1 MVPYLFYPL
10 LASLIAILLS
20 AAFFLYAKQNKG
32 NVTVAKYILGVV
44 GVASLIT
51 ILVCFSVYYV
61 REIKPIEDY
70 SSVNSTILTIGAV
83 AMILIIALLYA
94 FFGRKSNPKSDTRSV
109 TYAAVSVALA
119 FALSYIRLFK
129 LPQGGSITL
138 VSLLPLMFY
147 SQMFGIRK
155 GAMVGFIYGILQAI
169 QDPYILHPAQ
179 FLLDYPI
186 AFAAIGL
193 SSIFTQK
200 GIKGV
205 RGVALFASGAVLA
218 VTMRYAAHVI
228 SGIFAFAMYAGE
240 GYSAVAWGFLYN
252 TFAFVDM
259 AIALAVGIVMLSNG
273 AFRKILNNVTYT
285 SLPQERPEIPPVV
298 ATGEETETV

>member
-10 LASLIAILLS
+10 LASLIATLLS

-44 GVASLIT
+44 AVASLIT
-51 ILVCFSVYYV
+51 ILVCFSVYYA
-61 REIKPIEDY
+61 REIKPNEDY
-70 SSVNSTILTIGAV
+70 TSVNSAILAVGAV
-83 AMILIIALLYA
+83 SMVLIFSLLYA
-94 FFGRKSNPKSDTRSV
+94 FFGKKSNSKSETRSV

-119 FALSYIRLFK
+119 FALSYVRLFK
-129 LPQGGSITL
+129 LPQGGSVTL
-138 VSLLPLMFY
+138 VSLLPLMLY

-155 GAMVGFIYGILQAI
+155 GVLVGFVYGVLQAI

-186 AFAAIGL
+186 AFAAIGFT
-193 SSIFTQK
+193 SIFTQN
-200 GIKGV
+200 GIKGKEGIV
-205 RGVALFASGAVLA
+205 LFGVGAVLA
-218 VTMRYAAHVI
+218 VSLRYTAHVI

-259 AIALAVGIVMLSNG
+259 AIALAVGIVMLCNG
-273 AFRKILNNVTYT
+273 SFRKIVNKITYD
-285 SLPQERPEIPPVV
+285 SFPPLRIDVPVV
-298 ATGEETETV
+298 PVDGNSDA